1 MGAYS
6 PYYVQSYSKG
16 VIKITVSAK
25 AEKGA
30 VMHPNLERAK
40 EAMKAEKLTCVL
52 TEGGVMFKSKDK
64 GVQPLLDW
72 MNSGNNYMSYMIA
85 DKVIGRAAAF
95 IDIAMGIREVYAEV
109 MSEGAKTLLENNHVV
124 VNYDTLVPEI
134 LNADKTDL
142 CPLEKAVEGI
152 ENAAEA
158 LMPIELALIR
168 MNG

>member
-1 MGAYS
+1 
-6 PYYVQSYSKG
+6 
-16 VIKITVSAK
+16 
-25 AEKGA
+25 
-30 VMHPNLERAK
+30 MHPDLEKAK
-40 EAMKAEKLTCVL
+40 EILKKEKCTCVL
-52 TEGGVMFKSKDK
+52 TSGSLTFKSKDK

-109 MSEGAKTLLENNHVV
+109 MSESAKELLENNHIV
-124 VNYDTLVPEI
+124 VNADTFVPEI
-134 LNADKTDL
+134 LNSDKSDL

-152 ENAAEA
+152 TNAAEA

-168 MNG
+168 MNL

>member
-1 MGAYS
+1 
-6 PYYVQSYSKG
+6 
-16 VIKITVSAK
+16 
-25 AEKGA
+25 
-30 VMHPNLERAK
+30 MHPNLERAK

-52 TEGGVMFKSKDK
+52 TEGGIMFKSKDK

-109 MSEGAKTLLENNHVV
+109 MSESAKTLLENNHVV

-152 ENAAEA
+152 DNYPDA

-168 MNG
+168 MQS

>member
-1 MGAYS
+1 
-6 PYYVQSYSKG
+6 
-16 VIKITVSAK
+16 
-25 AEKGA
+25 
-30 VMHPNLERAK
+30 MHPDLEKAK
-40 EAMKAEKLTCVL
+40 EVLKKEKLTCVL
-52 TEGGVMFKSKDK
+52 TLGNVMFKSKDK

-109 MSEGAKTLLENNHVV
+109 MSESAKTLLENNHVV
-124 VNYDTLVPEI
+124 VNADTIVPEI
-134 LNADKTDL
+134 LNKDKTDL

-152 ENAAEA
+152 ENAADA

-168 MNG
+168 MNS

>member
-1 MGAYS
+1 M
-6 PYYVQSYSKG
+6 
-16 VIKITVSAK
+16 VSAK

-152 ENAAEA
+152 ETAGDA

-168 MNG
+168 MQG

>member
-1 MGAYS
+1 
-6 PYYVQSYSKG
+6 
-16 VIKITVSAK
+16 
-25 AEKGA
+25 
-30 VMHPNLERAK
+30 MHPDLERAK
-40 EAMKAEKLTCVL
+40 EVLKADKCTCILTL
-52 TEGGVMFKSKDK
+52 GSVMFKSKDK

-109 MSEGAKTLLENNHVV
+109 MSESAKTLLENNHVV

-152 ENAAEA
+152 ENAADA

>member
-1 MGAYS
+1 MH
-6 PYYVQSYSKG
+6 PDLEK
-16 VIKITVSAK
+16 AK
-25 AEKGA
+25 AALK
-30 VMHPNLERAK
+30 NDK
-40 EAMKAEKLTCVL
+40 CTCVL
-52 TEGGVMFKSKDK
+52 TLGSVMFKSTER

-72 MNSGNNYMSYMIA
+72 MNSGNNYMGYMVA
-85 DKVIGRAAAF
+85 DKVVGRAAAF

-109 MSEGAKTLLENNHVV
+109 MSEGAKELLEKNHVAA
-124 VNYDTLVPEI
+124 YADTIIPQI
-134 LNADKTDL
+134 MNHDKSDV

>member
-1 MGAYS
+1 
-6 PYYVQSYSKG
+6 
-16 VIKITVSAK
+16 
-25 AEKGA
+25 
-30 VMHPNLERAK
+30 MHPDLEKAK
-40 EAMKAEKLTCVL
+40 ETLKNDKCTCVL
-52 TEGGVMFKSKDK
+52 TLGNVMFKSKER

-72 MNSGNNYMSYMIA
+72 MNSGNNYMGYMIA
-85 DKVIGRAAAF
+85 DKVVGRAAAF

-109 MSEGAKTLLENNHVV
+109 MSEGAKELLEKNHVEAHA
-124 VNYDTLVPEI
+124 DTIIPQI
-134 LNADKTDL
+134 MNNDKSDV

>member
-1 MGAYS
+1 
-6 PYYVQSYSKG
+6 
-16 VIKITVSAK
+16 
-25 AEKGA
+25 
-30 VMHPNLERAK
+30 MHPNLERAK

>member
-1 MGAYS
+1 
-6 PYYVQSYSKG
+6 
-16 VIKITVSAK
+16 
-25 AEKGA
+25 
-30 VMHPNLERAK
+30 MHPDLERAK
-40 EAMKAEKLTCVL
+40 EVLKKEKLTCVL
-52 TEGGVMFKSKDK
+52 TLGNVMFKSKDK

-109 MSEGAKTLLENNHVV
+109 ISESAKTLLENNHVV
-124 VNYDTLVPEI
+124 VTADTIVPEI
-134 LNADKTDL
+134 LNKDKTEL

-158 LMPIELALIR
+158 LMPIELALVR
-168 MNG
+168 MGL